1 MRVILLAAALALA
14 SCASG
19 GGGVTLGQVVA
30 GARLAA
36 SPGVSTTVAAAPS
49 GAYKLDAGHAS
60 VTWRVAHMGLSL
72 YTGRFERVAGT
83 LTLDPNNPVLS
94 KIDATIEAKS
104 VSTGHRDAQGQASF
118 DAKIAKDAFNADT
131 HPQIRFVSTSAVRKS
146 DTTGVVNGDLT
157 LNGVTK
163 SVTMDVTFNGGRMH
177 PFYNVYAIG
186 FSGQT
191 TIRRSDFGV
200 TTWAGAVGDE
210 VQILIETEFQH
221 QP

>member
-1 MRVILLAAALALA
+1 MRIIFLAAALALA

-36 SPGVSTTVAAAPS
+36 APGVSTAIADAPA
-49 GAYKLDAGHAS
+49 GAYKMDAGHAS

-72 YTGRFERVAGT
+72 YTGRFERMAGV
-83 LTLDPNNPVLS
+83 LTLDPQNPVLS
-94 KIDATIEAKS
+94 KIETTIEAKS

-118 DAKIAKDAFNADT
+118 DAKIAKDAFGAET
-131 HPQIRFVSTSAVRKS
+131 HPQIKFVSTSAVKKS
-146 DTTGVVNGDLT
+146 DTAGTVTGDLT
-157 LNGVTK
+157 FNGVTK
-163 SVTMDVTFNGGRMH
+163 SVSMDVTFNGGRTH

-191 TIRRSDFGV
+191 SIKRSEFGV
-200 TTWAGAVGDE
+200 TNWAGAVGDD
-210 VQILIETEFQH
+210 VQILIEAEFLH